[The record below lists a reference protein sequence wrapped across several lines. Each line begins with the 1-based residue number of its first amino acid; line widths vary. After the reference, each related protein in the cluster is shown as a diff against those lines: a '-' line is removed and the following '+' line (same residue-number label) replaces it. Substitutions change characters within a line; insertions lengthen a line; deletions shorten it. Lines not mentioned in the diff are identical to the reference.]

1 MEAAAVMDADIALI
15 LNLML
20 EEIQNYKNMIQD
32 ILTAP
37 REENQKPK
45 FFLHEEMK
53 AWLADNINLAT
64 TVDCVDYKYVA
75 SVAYMD
81 QPKFNR
87 YQENVTL
94 PTTFKVS
101 SIPSIDGTS
110 LGFIAHT
117 YMDLTPYAKVIDVL
131 TKRVEELESVRN
143 AEVAQ
148 LIANQIVLQN
158 ELVELKKKLDEKGT
172 DN

>member
-1 MEAAAVMDADIALI
+1 MIDD
-15 LNLML
+15 ML
-20 EEIQNYKNMIQD
+20 KERKQGDK
-32 ILTAP
+32 P
-37 REENQKPK
+37 R

-87 YQENVTL
+87 YQENITL

-143 AEVAQ
+143 ADVAQ

-158 ELVELKKKLDEKGT
+158 ELIELKTKLNEKGIIS
-172 DN
+172 

>member
-1 MEAAAVMDADIALI
+1 MIDD
-15 LNLML
+15 ML
-20 EEIQNYKNMIQD
+20 KERKQGDK
-32 ILTAP
+32 P
-37 REENQKPK
+37 R